1 MGHGDHRPGEGL
13 QIGLQNGQG
22 GHVQV
27 VGGLVQQQDV
37 GGLHEHRQQVQPPAL
52 PAGELADGLPWSWV
66 GKRNRSII
74 WAAEKFPSRVFT
86 SPAMLWIKSYTR

>member
-1 MGHGDHRPGEGL
+1 MSTDSRYSRRRSPPESLPMGC
-13 QIGLQNGQG
+13 
-22 GHVQV
+22 
-27 VGGLVQQQDV
+27 
-37 GGLHEHRQQVQPPAL
+37 
-52 PAGELADGLPWSWV
+52 PWSWV